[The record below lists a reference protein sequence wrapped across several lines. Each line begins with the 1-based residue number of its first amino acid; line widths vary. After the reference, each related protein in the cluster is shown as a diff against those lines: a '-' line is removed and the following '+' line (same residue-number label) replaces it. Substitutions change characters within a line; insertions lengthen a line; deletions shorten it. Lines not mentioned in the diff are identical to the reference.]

1 MPCAGFAGVGR
12 NKEKIRKTIHRL
24 PKILRDM
31 KQNEEAGKK
40 KRIDPEEALI
50 VEILDDVIRSE
61 KKDWVK
67 DLVENLKREET
78 DIRRIE
84 EVPVSR
90 AKYYLLKNRLV
101 EKIYNCCISKGY
113 VTYEDVLGEN
123 IN

>member
-1 MPCAGFAGVGR
+1 MT
-12 NKEKIRKTIHRL
+12 KEKIRKTIHRL

-31 KQNEEAGKK
+31 KQNEEGGKK
-40 KRIDPEEALI
+40 KRIDPEEAVI

-113 VTYEDVLGEN
+113 VSYEDVLGEN

>member
-1 MPCAGFAGVGR
+1 MT
-12 NKEKIRKTIHRL
+12 KEKIRKTIHRL

-40 KRIDPEEALI
+40 KRIDPEEAVI

-90 AKYYLLKNRLV
+90 AKYACEVLFIEKQTGGKNL
-101 EKIYNCCISKGY
+101 
-113 VTYEDVLGEN
+113 
-123 IN
+123 

>member
-1 MPCAGFAGVGR
+1 MT
-12 NKEKIRKTIHRL
+12 KEKIRKTIHRL

-40 KRIDPEEALI
+40 KRIDPEEAVI

-67 DLVENLKREET
+67 DLVE
-78 DIRRIE
+78 
-84 EVPVSR
+84 
-90 AKYYLLKNRLV
+90 
-101 EKIYNCCISKGY
+101 KIYNCCISKGY
-113 VTYEDVLGEN
+113 VSYEDVLGEN